1 MEFKDIIFEKVNG
14 RAKITINRPQKL
26 NAFTN
31 LTLQEMIQALLD
43 AWNDKN
49 IGVIV
54 ITGAGDRAFSVGGD
68 QTIREK
74 GGYTGESQEQNKSH
88 EPMDNLPLANS
99 HALLLQIIRMMPKPV
114 IAMVNGYAIGGGHV
128 IHVVC
133 DLTVASSTA
142 KFGQV
147 GPKVGSFDAG
157 YGSAYLARVV
167 GEKKARE
174 IWYLCQQYTAEE
186 AQQMGLVNK
195 VVPPEKLEEEVNKI
209 CDTLLSH
216 SPTALT
222 ALKTSFNADSES
234 IWGIH
239 SMAGVA
245 LNLYYGTDEAMEG
258 RNAFMEKRKPD
269 FGKFRKQV
277 Y

>member
-1 MEFKDIIFEKVNG
+1 MEFQDILYIKYNG
-14 RAKITINRPQKL
+14 RAKIIINRPQKL

-31 LTLQEMIQALLD
+31 LTLQEMIRALLD
-43 AWNDKN
+43 AWTDKDV
-49 IGVIV
+49 GVII

-68 QTIREK
+68 QSIRTK
-74 GGYTGESQEQNKSH
+74 GGYASSGLQGSGLEAL
-88 EPMDNLPLANS
+88 DNLPLANN
-99 HALLLQIIRMMPKPV
+99 HALMLQMIRTIPKPV

-147 GPKVGSFDAG
+147 GPRVGSFDAG

-186 AQQMGLVNK
+186 ALQMGLVNR
-195 VVPPEKLEEEVNKI
+195 VVPPEKLEEEVEKM

-216 SPTALT
+216 SPTALA
-222 ALKTSFNADSES
+222 ALKTSFNADTES

-239 SMAGVA
+239 SMAGIA
-245 LNLYYGTDEAMEG
+245 LNLYYDTDEAVEG

-269 FGKFRKQV
+269 FGKFRK
-277 Y
+277 

>member
-1 MEFKDIIFEKVNG
+1 MEFQDIIYEKYNG
-14 RAKITINRPQKL
+14 RAKVTINRPNKL

-31 LTLQEMIQALLD
+31 LTLQEMIRALVD
-43 AWNDKN
+43 AWTDKEV
-49 IGVIV
+49 GVII

-68 QTIREK
+68 QSIRTKE
-74 GGYTGESQEQNKSH
+74 GYVDTSEGYAGLG
-88 EPMDNLPLANS
+88 NLPLANN
-99 HALLLQIIRMMPKPV
+99 HALLLQLIRTIPKPV

-133 DLTVASSTA
+133 DLTIASSTA
-142 KFGQV
+142 RFGQV
-147 GPKVGSFDAG
+147 GPRVGSFDAG
-157 YGSAYLARVV
+157 YGTAYLARVV

-174 IWYLCQQYTAEE
+174 IWYLCRQYSAEE
-186 AQQMGLVNK
+186 ALQMGLVNQ
-195 VVPPEKLEEEVNKI
+195 VVPPEKLAEEVENV

-216 SPTALT
+216 SPTALA

-239 SMAGVA
+239 SMAGIA

-269 FGKFRKQV
+269 FGKFRK
-277 Y
+277 

>member
-1 MEFKDIIFEKVNG
+1 MEFKEILYTKYNG

-31 LTLQEMIQALLD
+31 LTLQEMIRALLD
-43 AWNDKN
+43 AWTDSGV
-49 IGVIV
+49 GVII
-54 ITGAGDRAFSVGGD
+54 ITGSGDRAFSVGGD
-68 QTIREK
+68 QSIRTK
-74 GGYTGESQEQNKSH
+74 GGYAGPDEEGSGFAGLG
-88 EPMDNLPLANS
+88 NLPLANN
-99 HALLLQIIRMMPKPV
+99 HALMLQLIRTIPKPV
-114 IAMVNGYAIGGGHV
+114 VAMVNGYAIGGGHV

-133 DLTVASSTA
+133 DLTVASSNA
-142 KFGQV
+142 RFGQV
-147 GPKVGSFDAG
+147 GPRVGSFDAG

-174 IWYLCQQYTAEE
+174 IWYLCRQYSAEE
-186 AQQMGLVNK
+186 ALQMGLVNW
-195 VVPPEKLEEEVNKI
+195 VVPPEKLEEEVESI

-216 SPTALT
+216 SPTALA
-222 ALKTSFNADSES
+222 ALKTSFNADTES

-239 SMAGVA
+239 SMAGIA

-269 FGKFRKQV
+269 FSKFRK
-277 Y
+277 

>member
-1 MEFKDIIFEKVNG
+1 MEFQDILYVKNNG
-14 RAKITINRPQKL
+14 RARVTINRPQKL

-31 LTLQEMIQALLD
+31 HTLQEMIQALLD
-43 AWNDKN
+43 AWNDN
-49 IGVIV
+49 DIGVIV

-68 QTIREK
+68 QSIRKK
-74 GGYTGESQEQNKSH
+74 GGYVDVAAEQAPAGLGGLN
-88 EPMDNLPLANS
+88 NLPLANN
-99 HALLLQIIRMMPKPV
+99 HALLLQVIRMIPKPV

-147 GPKVGSFDAG
+147 GPRVGSFDAG

-186 AQQMGLVNK
+186 ALQMGLVNR
-195 VVPPEKLEEEVNKI
+195 VVAPEKLEEEVDKL
-209 CDTLLSH
+209 CDTLLSY
-216 SPTALT
+216 SPTALA
-222 ALKTSFNADSES
+222 ALKTSFNADTES

-239 SMAGVA
+239 SMAGIA

-269 FGKFRKQV
+269 FSKFRKK
-277 Y
+277 

>member
-1 MEFKDIIFEKVNG
+1 MEFQDILYTKYDGKAKV
-14 RAKITINRPQKL
+14 TINRPSKL

-31 LTLQEMIQALLD
+31 QTLQEMIRALLD
-43 AWNDKN
+43 AWTDKN
-49 IGVIV
+49 IGVII

-68 QTIREK
+68 QSIRSKDGYATSDSEK
-74 GGYTGESQEQNKSH
+74 SGLEGLE
-88 EPMDNLPLANS
+88 NLPLANN
-99 HALLLQIIRMMPKPV
+99 HALLLQIIRTIPKPV
-114 IAMVNGYAIGGGHV
+114 VAMVNGYAIGGGHV

-133 DLTVASSTA
+133 DLSVASEKA

-147 GPKVGSFDAG
+147 GPRVGSFDAG

-174 IWYLCQQYTAEE
+174 IWYLCQQYTAED
-186 AQQMGLVNK
+186 ALNMGLVNK
-195 VVPPEKLEEEVNKI
+195 VVPHEKLEEEVEKM

-216 SPTALT
+216 SPTALA
-222 ALKTSFNADSES
+222 ALKTSFNADTEA

-239 SMAGVA
+239 SMAGIA

-269 FGKFRKQV
+269 FSKFRK
-277 Y
+277 

>member
-1 MEFKDIIFEKVNG
+1 MEFQDILYAKYNG
-14 RAKITINRPQKL
+14 RARITINRPQKL

-31 LTLQEMIQALLD
+31 QTLQEIIRALLD
-43 AWNDKN
+43 AWTDKDV
-49 IGVIV
+49 GVVI

-68 QTIREK
+68 QSIRTT
-74 GGYTGESQEQNKSH
+74 GGYASSGSQGSGLEGL
-88 EPMDNLPLANS
+88 DNLPLPNN
-99 HALLLQIIRMMPKPV
+99 HALMLQMIRTIPKPV
-114 IAMVNGYAIGGGHV
+114 VAMVNGYAIGGGHV

-133 DLTVASSTA
+133 DLTYASSTA

-147 GPKVGSFDAG
+147 GPRVGSFDAG

-186 AQQMGLVNK
+186 ALQMGLVNRI
-195 VVPPEKLEEEVNKI
+195 VAPEKLEEEVEKV

-216 SPTALT
+216 SPTALA
-222 ALKTSFNADSES
+222 ALKTSFNADTES

-269 FGKFRKQV
+269 FSKFRK
-277 Y
+277 

>member
-1 MEFKDIIFEKVNG
+1 MEFEDILYTKYNG
-14 RAKITINRPQKL
+14 RARITINRPNKL

-31 LTLQEMIQALLD
+31 LTLQEMIRALVN
-43 AWNDKN
+43 AWTDKDV
-49 IGVIV
+49 GVII

-68 QTIREK
+68 QSIRTKE
-74 GGYTGESQEQNKSH
+74 GYVNTTSAVGDFGELG
-88 EPMDNLPLANS
+88 NLPLANN
-99 HALLLQIIRMMPKPV
+99 HALLLQLIRTIPKPV

-133 DLTVASSTA
+133 DLTYASSSA
-142 KFGQV
+142 RFGQV
-147 GPKVGSFDAG
+147 GPRVGSFDAG

-174 IWYLCQQYTAEE
+174 IWYLCQQYSAEE
-186 AQQMGLVNK
+186 AIQMGLVNK
-195 VVPPEKLEEEVNKI
+195 VVAPEKLEEEVEKV

-222 ALKTSFNADSES
+222 ALKASFNADTES

-239 SMAGVA
+239 TMAGVA

-258 RNAFMEKRKPD
+258 RNAFVEKRKPD
-269 FGKFRKQV
+269 FGKFRK
-277 Y
+277 

>member
-1 MEFKDIIFEKVNG
+1 MEFQDILYTKYDGKARV
-14 RAKITINRPQKL
+14 TINRPNKL

-31 LTLQEMIQALLD
+31 RTLQEMISALLD
-43 AWNDKN
+43 AWTDKN
-49 IGVIV
+49 IGVII

-68 QTIREK
+68 QSIRSK
-74 GGYTGESQEQNKSH
+74 DGYATSNSQKSGL
-88 EPMDNLPLANS
+88 EGLENLPLANN
-99 HALLLQIIRMMPKPV
+99 HAMLLQIIRTIPKPV
-114 IAMVNGYAIGGGHV
+114 VAMVNGYAIGGGHV

-133 DLTVASSTA
+133 DLSVASEKA

-147 GPKVGSFDAG
+147 GPRVGSFDAG
-157 YGSAYLARVV
+157 YGSAYLARIV

-174 IWYLCQQYTAEE
+174 IWYLCQQYTAED
-186 AQQMGLVNK
+186 ALKMGLVNK
-195 VVPPEKLEEEVNKI
+195 VVPPENLEEEVEKM

-216 SPTALT
+216 SPTALA
-222 ALKTSFNADSES
+222 ALKASFNADTEA

-239 SMAGVA
+239 SIAGIA

-269 FGKFRKQV
+269 FSKFRK
-277 Y
+277 

>member
-1 MEFKDIIFEKVNG
+1 MQFQDILYTKYNG
-14 RAKITINRPQKL
+14 RARVTINRPQKL

-31 LTLQEMIQALLD
+31 MTLQEMIRALLD
-43 AWNDKN
+43 AWTDSSV
-49 IGVIV
+49 GVII
-54 ITGAGDRAFSVGGD
+54 ITGAGDRAFCVGGD
-68 QTIREK
+68 QSIRTT
-74 GGYTGESQEQNKSH
+74 GGYVDPGAGSSGFEGLG
-88 EPMDNLPLANS
+88 NLPLPNN
-99 HALLLQIIRMMPKPV
+99 HALLLQMIRTIPKPV
-114 IAMVNGYAIGGGHV
+114 VAMVNGYAIGGGHV

-142 KFGQV
+142 RFGQV
-147 GPKVGSFDAG
+147 GPRVGSFDAG

-174 IWYLCQQYTAEE
+174 IWYLCQQYSAEE
-186 AQQMGLVNK
+186 ALQMGLVNR
-195 VVPPEKLEEEVNKI
+195 VVPPEKLEEEVEKL

-216 SPTALT
+216 SPTALA
-222 ALKTSFNADSES
+222 ALKVSFNADSES

-269 FGKFRKQV
+269 FNRFRK
-277 Y
+277 

>member
-1 MEFKDIIFEKVNG
+1 MKFQDILYTKYDGKARV
-14 RAKITINRPQKL
+14 TINRPNKL

-31 LTLQEMIQALLD
+31 QTLQEMISALLD
-43 AWNDKN
+43 AWTDKN
-49 IGVIV
+49 IGVII

-68 QTIREK
+68 QSIRSKDGYATSNSEK
-74 GGYTGESQEQNKSH
+74 SGLEGLE
-88 EPMDNLPLANS
+88 NLPLANN
-99 HALLLQIIRMMPKPV
+99 HAMLLQIIRTIPKPV
-114 IAMVNGYAIGGGHV
+114 VAMVNGYAIGGGHV

-133 DLTVASSTA
+133 DLSVASEKA

-147 GPKVGSFDAG
+147 GPRVGSFDAG
-157 YGSAYLARVV
+157 YGSAYLARIV

-174 IWYLCQQYTAEE
+174 IWYLCQQYTAED
-186 AQQMGLVNK
+186 ALKMGLVNK
-195 VVPPEKLEEEVNKI
+195 VVPPENLEEEVEKM

-216 SPTALT
+216 SPTALA
-222 ALKTSFNADSES
+222 ALKASFNADTEA

-239 SMAGVA
+239 SIAGIA

-269 FGKFRKQV
+269 FSKFRK
-277 Y
+277 

>member
-1 MEFKDIIFEKVNG
+1 MELQDIVYEKYNG
-14 RAKITINRPQKL
+14 RAKVTINRPHKL

-31 LTLQEMIQALLD
+31 LTLQEMIRALVD
-43 AWNDKN
+43 AWTDKDV
-49 IGVIV
+49 GVII
-54 ITGAGDRAFSVGGD
+54 ITGAGDKAFSVGGD
-68 QTIREK
+68 QSIRTKE
-74 GGYTGESQEQNKSH
+74 GYVDASAGFAGLG
-88 EPMDNLPLANS
+88 NLPLANN
-99 HALLLQIIRMMPKPV
+99 HALLLQLIRTIPKPV

-133 DLTVASSTA
+133 DLTIASSTA
-142 KFGQV
+142 RFGQV
-147 GPKVGSFDAG
+147 GPRVGSFDAG

-174 IWYLCQQYTAEE
+174 IWYLCRQYSAEE
-186 AQQMGLVNK
+186 ALQMGLVNQ
-195 VVPPEKLEEEVNKI
+195 VVPPEKLAEEVEKV
-209 CDTLLSH
+209 CETLLSH
-216 SPTALT
+216 SPTALA

-239 SMAGVA
+239 SMAGIV

-269 FGKFRKQV
+269 FSKFRK
-277 Y
+277 